1 MPYRQIPRA
10 DWVSFLDGFSRSHAG
25 WLATVEVVSERA
37 PAAVEARQL
46 PLEGIVADVKGRRD
60 HRISILL
67 GQSGQTRVTHA
78 VLDPKTLRFERTSDG
93 SDRGLELVAGD
104 GSKTILRFAVAS
116 RPEQVDGL
124 PGRPHT
130 LRRR

>member
-1 MPYRQIPRA
+1 MPYRRIPRA
-10 DWVSFLDGFSRSHAG
+10 DWVSFLDGFSRSHTG
-25 WLATVEVVSERA
+25 WLTTVEVVSELT

-46 PLEGIVADVKGRRD
+46 PLGGIVADVKGRGD

-67 GQSGQTRVTHA
+67 GQSGQTCVTHA
-78 VLDPKTLRFERTSDG
+78 VLEPKTLQFERTSDG

-116 RPEQVDGL
+116 KPEQVDGL
-124 PGRPHT
+124 PGQPRT
-130 LRRR
+130 GRRL